1 MRKILCRKWPPSTDP
16 WHFLKEF
23 NKEMSGSVLCA
34 HFRHKILRTFLAHH
48 ANHLGTISWTMGP
61 YFAPIFD
68 TRFCAHFW
76 YIMPTIWAP
85 FHGPSGHHP
94 PSLPFPSPP
103 PRTPPSPP
111 PLDLSSPVVCS
122 LAYHWAGSLSEWQHA
137 SSSELPFLGP
147 RKETVDSTIQGR
159 DQQTEP
165 CNANSY
171 V

>member
-1 MRKILCRKWPPSTDP
+1 
-16 WHFLKEF
+16 
-23 NKEMSGSVLCA
+23 MSGSVLCA

-94 PSLPFPSPP
+94 PPFLSLPL
-103 PRTPPSPP
+103 
-111 PLDLSSPVVCS
+111 PLAPLPVRLLWISLPQSSALLPTTG
-122 LAYHWAGSLSEWQHA
+122 LALCLNGSMPHLVNRA
-137 SSSELPFLGP
+137 VLLGP
-147 RKETVDSTIQGR
+147 RKETVDSTIQAR
-159 DQQTEP
+159 ATDRALQCQLL
-165 CNANSY
+165 CVSRRKNKHNAKSLDKKKF
-171 V
+171 

>member
-23 NKEMSGSVLCA
+23 NKEMSGSVLCG
-34 HFRHKILRTFLAHH
+34 HFRHKFLRTILAHH
-48 ANHLGTISWTMGP
+48 ANHLGTISWTMGRTLRP
-61 YFAPIFD
+61 FSTQYFAPMFG
-68 TRFCAHFW
+68 TSCQ
-76 YIMPTIWAP
+76 
-85 FHGPSGHHP
+85 PSGHHFMDPVDTIP
-94 PSLPFPSPP
+94 PPFLPFPSPSH
-103 PRTPPSPP
+103 PS
-111 PLDLSSPVVCS
+111 LSAPSGSLFPSRCS

-147 RKETVDSTIQGR
+147 RKETLDSTIQGR